1 MSTSTHE
8 FDWNALLE
16 SAGPYPR
23 EAFEFVQMG
32 LSHTQECR
40 FEETVGL
47 PEDER
52 HVSGPELC
60 IGLRDFAIDQYGML
74 APSVLRS
81 WHIERTDDF
90 GRIVFAM
97 VDHGLMSKTDED
109 SLDDFRGVFDFDEAF
124 DRASLVEF
132 IARG

>member
-32 LSHTQECR
+32 LSHTQERR
-40 FEETVGL
+40 FEESVGL

-52 HVSGPELC
+52 HVSRV
-60 IGLRDFAIDQYGML
+60 IRDIWQRTGFDVLNLPML
-74 APSVLRS
+74 AEY
-81 WHIERTDDF
+81 HIDLGF
-90 GRIVFAM
+90 P
-97 VDHGLMSKTDED
+97 LQWP
-109 SLDDFRGVFDFDEAF
+109 
-124 DRASLVEF
+124 
-132 IARG
+132 